1 MGRPDTSSAHRRSL
15 AGFLARNLSSLFA
28 RFRQANG
35 DCLLSA
41 SHSSALPAFAR
52 SQGSVFATP
61 HGTGHALLRTRSI
74 SRHFSA
80 SFAAPTLAGNTAAT
94 AVRPNFL
101 YASPG
106 ASSEVS
112 VGSLRKAYE
121 RGYLRGFA
129 YRPREFPEP
138 SALTVALLRYP
149 WPRRPTRKLQPPP
162 CGGVL
167 NPSPVRRVFNIAA
180 VGVRQLTVM
189 SYILYPGRSTVWT
202 LFVPNLFFR
211 FQPVLCCRSRCLS
224 PFQKQLIRALPNF
237 CISFLVHKPSL
248 VS

>member
-1 MGRPDTSSAHRRSL
+1 MGRPDTSSARRRGL

-61 HGTGHALLRTRSI
+61 HGAGHALLRTRSV

-80 SFAAPTLAGNTAAT
+80 SFADPTLAGNTAAT

-121 RGYLRGFA
+121 RGYLRGFVTGHGNSPNHQA
-129 YRPREFPEP
+129 EQLHYRTIYGRGD
-138 SALTVALLRYP
+138 LRASFDRHRA
-149 WPRRPTRKLQPPP
+149 RRCP
-162 CGGVL
+162 
-167 NPSPVRRVFNIAA
+167 
-180 VGVRQLTVM
+180 
-189 SYILYPGRSTVWT
+189 
-202 LFVPNLFFR
+202 
-211 FQPVLCCRSRCLS
+211 
-224 PFQKQLIRALPNF
+224 LIRHHYVGFSISQPWVSVSLP
-237 CISFLVHKPSL
+237 
-248 VS
+248 

>member
-1 MGRPDTSSAHRRSL
+1 MGRPDTSSAHRRGL

-80 SFAAPTLAGNTAAT
+80 SFADPTLARNTAAT

-101 YASPG
+101 YASPRRIIG
-106 ASSEVS
+106 
-112 VGSLRKAYE
+112 GIRW
-121 RGYLRGFA
+121 
-129 YRPREFPEP
+129 FPEESIRTWVFTRLRLQATGIP
-138 SALTVALLRYP
+138 TTIRPNSCTTALSHGRGELRASFTTATVP
-149 WPRRPTRKLQPPP
+149 
-162 CGGVL
+162 GGVL
-167 NPSPVRRVFNIAA
+167 
-180 VGVRQLTVM
+180 
-189 SYILYPGRSTVWT
+189 
-202 LFVPNLFFR
+202 
-211 FQPVLCCRSRCLS
+211 
-224 PFQKQLIRALPNF
+224 
-237 CISFLVHKPSL
+237 
-248 VS
+248 

>member
-1 MGRPDTSSAHRRSL
+1 MGRPDTSSAHRRGL

-106 ASSEVS
+106 ASSKVS

-129 YRPREFPEP
+129 YRPREFPQP
-138 SALTVALLRYP
+138 SGRTVALPRYP
-149 WPRRPTRKLQPPP
+149 MAAANYAQASQPPP
-162 CGGVL
+162 CPAVSS
-167 NPSPVRRVFNIAA
+167 NPSPLRRVFNIAA
-180 VGVRQLTVM
+180 VGVCQLTVM
-189 SYILYPGRSTVWT
+189 PYILYPGWSTV
-202 LFVPNLFFR
+202 
-211 FQPVLCCRSRCLS
+211 
-224 PFQKQLIRALPNF
+224 
-237 CISFLVHKPSL
+237 
-248 VS
+248 